1 MTSTRDAVL
10 RVDLSAGTVRRETVP
25 ERWRR
30 AFLGGKGLGARYLYE
45 ELSAGADPWG
55 SENLLGF
62 FVGPLSGYLPGES
75 RYAAVTKSPLTG
87 AFLDS
92 YSGGEFA
99 ARLAGSIGDALGLI
113 VVGTA
118 DEPVRIE
125 LTGGEAT
132 LSPAETWGADA
143 AETAAAF
150 PDAAVACVGPA
161 GESGVEYATIASDG
175 GDHHA
180 GRGGAGAVMG
190 AKRLKA
196 IVAYD
201 DPPALPSSI
210 EALHEKYADA
220 YQNHDVGRWQA
231 AGETLESIDFAN
243 EVGVLPTEGWT
254 RSRFD
259 GADEIGIE
267 QAREQSAGR
276 ERPDDAVPGG
286 FRIETEEGETVPR
299 GATTMT
305 LGAGLGIDEF
315 DAVAA
320 LGGVCDRLGVDV
332 ISAGNAIAW
341 AVRAGEEGIVDVDLD
356 FGDDAGIR
364 RLLEAIA
371 HGTQDAPDRSADAPD
386 RSADSPDRSADAP
399 DRSGDQ
405 SPPWPPELPA
415 LLGDGVDT
423 AAAAYGGDDLI
434 PTVKSMELPSYDPRG
449 AAGMAL
455 AYATSDR
462 GGCHRRAR
470 PIETEVFAADRWGTA
485 DRARAVAVA
494 QDVRSV
500 LWSLVADDFAGETM
514 WGDLGAEWL
523 EAIGL
528 AYTPEE
534 LAGVGE
540 RVWTLV
546 RLFNVREGFDRED
559 DELPTTLTSPI
570 DDGPA
575 AGESIDPGEFDRM
588 LEAYYAMREWGE
600 NGRPTRACLE
610 RLHLLDV
617 VDEATPLDDPWA
629 DPPVDPE
636 HSGAAERL
644 ERSVE

>member
-30 AFLGGKGLGARYLYE
+30 EVLGGKGLGARYLYE
-45 ELSAGADPWG
+45 ELSAGADPW
-55 SENLLGF
+55 SCENLLGF
-62 FVGPLSGYLPGES
+62 FVGPLSGFLPGES

-99 ARLAGSIGDALGLI
+99 ARLSGSLGDALGLI

-125 LTGGEAT
+125 LSGGEAT

-175 GDHHA
+175 GEHHA

-196 IVAYD
+196 IVAHD
-201 DPPALPSSI
+201 GPPAIPSSV
-210 EALHEKYADA
+210 ATLHENYADA
-220 YQNHDVGRWQA
+220 YEEHDVGRWQA

-243 EVGVLPTEGWT
+243 EVGVLPTEGWK

-259 GADEIGIE
+259 GVDEIGIE
-267 QAREQSAGR
+267 RARERSTGR

-299 GATTMT
+299 GATPMT

-320 LGGVCDRLGVDV
+320 LGGVCDRLGLDV
-332 ISAGNAIAW
+332 ISAGNAVAW
-341 AVRAGEEGIVDVDLD
+341 AVRAGEEGLADVDLD
-356 FGDDAGIR
+356 FGDEEGIR
-364 RLLEAIA
+364 RLIEAIA
-371 HGTQDAPDRSADAPD
+371 HGTADAPGRLD
-386 RSADSPDRSADAP
+386 GAA
-399 DRSGDQ
+399 
-405 SPPWPPELPA
+405 PPWPPELPV
-415 LLGDGVDT
+415 LLGDGVD
-423 AAAAYGGDDLI
+423 AAAAVYGGDDLI

-528 AYTPEE
+528 EYTPAE
-534 LAGVGE
+534 LARVGE

-559 DELPTTLTSPI
+559 DELPAALTSPI

-575 AGESIDPGEFDRM
+575 AGESIDPAEFDRM

-610 RLHLLDV
+610 RLDLLDV
-617 VDEATPLDDPWA
+617 VDEATPLDDPWTDA
-629 DPPVDPE
+629 PIE
-636 HSGAAERL
+636 IERFGAAERL
-644 ERSVE
+644 ERTVE